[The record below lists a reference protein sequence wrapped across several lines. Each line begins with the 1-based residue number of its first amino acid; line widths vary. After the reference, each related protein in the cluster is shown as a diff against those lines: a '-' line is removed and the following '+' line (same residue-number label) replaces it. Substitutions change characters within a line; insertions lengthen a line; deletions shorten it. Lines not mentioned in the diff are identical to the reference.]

1 MPRAIS
7 VSGYETD
14 FAAIFTRSQYC
25 SFSPRLRVG
34 HFRHLALRITL
45 AMFSRFQAP
54 VSAIA
59 RQFSTTQAAQR
70 SVAVMG
76 ASGGEAERLM
86 T

>member
-1 MPRAIS
+1 MKLKLRPFSRDSSLTSGSFPVADS
-7 VSGYETD
+7 VS
-14 FAAIFTRSQYC
+14 AIADHL
-25 SFSPRLRVG
+25 PVLRTSV
-34 HFRHLALRITL
+34 R
-45 AMFSRFQAP
+45 MFSRFQAP